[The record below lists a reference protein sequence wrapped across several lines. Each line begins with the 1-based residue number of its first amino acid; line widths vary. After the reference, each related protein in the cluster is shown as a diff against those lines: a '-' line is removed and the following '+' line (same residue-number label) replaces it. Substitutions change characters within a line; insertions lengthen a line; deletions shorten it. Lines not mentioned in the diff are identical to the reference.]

1 MATLNRIYSDIDFTF
16 MPKPVTGDVALSYD
30 QQAVI
35 RSVRNLLLTNH
46 FERPFNPDLGSNL
59 NALLFENI
67 SPSLTVAIQ
76 NEIMSTISN
85 YEPRALVKTVA
96 VSVLPDQNSYSATIT
111 FYIANAT
118 IPTTV
123 TVLLKRDR

>member
-85 YEPRALVKTVA
+85 YEPRALVKSVA

-123 TVLLKRDR
+123 TVLLQRDR

>member
-1 MATLNRIYSDIDFTF
+1 MATLNHIYSDIDFTF

>member
-1 MATLNRIYSDIDFTF
+1 MATLQHIYSDIDFTF
-16 MPKPVTGDVALSYD
+16 NPIPTTGDLALSYD

-46 FERPFNPDLGSNL
+46 YERPFNSNLGSNL

-67 SPSLTVAIQ
+67 SPTLSATLQ
-76 NEIMSTISN
+76 NEIISTISN
-85 YEPRALVKTVA
+85 YEPRAKIDYVA
-96 VSVLPDQNSYSATIT
+96 VSVLPDQNAYSAKIS

-118 IPTTV
+118 VPTTV
-123 TVLLKRDR
+123 TVLLQRDR

>member
-1 MATLNRIYSDIDFTF
+1 MATLNHIYSDIDFTF

-85 YEPRALVKTVA
+85 YEPRALVKSVA
-96 VSVLPDQNSYSATIT
+96 VSVLPDQNSYTATIT

-123 TVLLKRDR
+123 TVLLQRDR